1 MNRKIFFLFTLAIP
15 LLTMGAGCASLS
27 TTTPVSQPVI
37 VPTTSTSD
45 SSLTPNT
52 SPVTVAPTPS
62 SDGARALVAAEPDAT
77 WVLYTNK
84 ALGYTVNTPTKGKYT
99 PTWEMKY
106 VDQSDSHII
115 NGCYFN
121 INPTPKNEA
130 VSDTVVVPD
139 GTKFCHIKSE
149 FGDSPSLF
157 VVDGYTTV
165 LGKKF
170 IVIEFTKVATEVNAF
185 VDSDYQKTLDGIMGT
200 FQMNAASVSFPT
212 K

>member
-1 MNRKIFFLFTLAIP
+1 MTKKTLLLLATTVTV
-15 LLTMGAGCASLS
+15 LTMGAGCASLS
-27 TTTPVSQPVI
+27 TTTPVTQPVT
-37 VPTTSTSD
+37 VPTTSTPD
-45 SSLTPNT
+45 SSLTPTT
-52 SPVTVAPTPS
+52 SPITVVPTPS
-62 SDGARALVAAEPDAT
+62 TDGARALVAAEPDAT

-99 PTWEMKY
+99 PTWKMKY

-121 INPTPKNEA
+121 INPTSKNEA

-170 IVIEFTKVATEVNAF
+170 IVIEFTIVATEVNEF

-200 FQMNAASVSFPT
+200 FQMNTASVSFPT